1 MFIENRNRE
10 SFEFF
15 RKALRES
22 KQREK
27 EYKDKLDI
35 TAKSLGKA
43 LEDNKKLVEQ
53 NGHMET
59 IVKGLRD
66 EFTTLQDQ
74 YKTEIDSMVELV
86 DLHKQNRL
94 DAEEENSKLYNY
106 AKELQIEYLDLDNYY
121 KNLLKTESRRHKDLQ
136 SINLS
141 LKAKYSSLKEK
152 NN

>member
-1 MFIENRNRE
+1 
-10 SFEFF
+10 
-15 RKALRES
+15 
-22 KQREK
+22 
-27 EYKDKLDI
+27 
-35 TAKSLGKA
+35 
-43 LEDNKKLVEQ
+43 
-53 NGHMET
+53 MET

-152 NN
+152 NNELIKVRRFSRMIFYILNFVFLYRSLSKKK